1 MMLRSTGLTLLM
13 LLGLFSLQ
21 GCAMFSRSYSEPEV
35 TLANVEMLKANLW
48 EQSFRLRMRVD
59 NPNDRSLP
67 VRGMQ
72 YQVYLNGMRLAT
84 GVADR
89 HFTVPAYGSEYFD
102 LTVGSNLWRH
112 LGGLLDMVEHQ
123 QPVDY
128 RISGHINTG
137 LFWARRL
144 NLDEQGTL
152 DPADLNLKR

>member
-1 MMLRSTGLTLLM
+1 PATGQFLKGGIVMMLLSTGLTLLM
-13 LLGLFSLQ
+13 LLRQFSLQ
-21 GCAMFSRSYSEPEV
+21 GCATVGPACNDPKV
-35 TLANVEMLKANLW
+35 TLANVEMLKANHW

-102 LTVGSNLWRH
+102 LTVRSNLWRH

-123 QPVDY
+123 
-128 RISGHINTG
+128 
-137 LFWARRL
+137 
-144 NLDEQGTL
+144 
-152 DPADLNLKR
+152 